1 MTKRAPP
8 GSHMVVMAG
17 LVGALLPATLAAAEM
32 VERGRIIA
40 ETFCA
45 QCHATG
51 ATGASPLPGAPP
63 FRTFKERWPV
73 EVLAE
78 ALAEGLTT
86 GHPEMPTVTMTP
98 GEIDAFL
105 GYLDSF

>member
-1 MTKRAPP
+1 
-8 GSHMVVMAG
+8 MAG
-17 LVGALLPATLAAAEM
+17 LVGALLPATLASAAADAEM